1 VKTTQK
7 HYFRQKIDKFMKT
20 LLTVNTNVQLTF
32 GQLAALAKQ
41 LPKKQKAKLVS
52 ILVNESEEEEE
63 EMTKAELVARI
74 REGLEEVKLYKQGK
88 ITFQS
93 AEDLLNEL

>member
-1 VKTTQK
+1 
-7 HYFRQKIDKFMKT
+7 MKT

-32 GQLAALAKQ
+32 GQLAALAQQ

-52 ILVNESEEEEE
+52 LLVNEPEEEKD

-88 ITFQS
+88 IKLQTLEEF
-93 AEDLLNEL
+93 LNDV